1 MPGAAHEPPRT
12 SDHASAR
19 GAADAHSEAS
29 GASPS
34 RPFIL
39 RPVATALL
47 MVAIVLA
54 GLVGFK
60 FLPLSALP
68 QVDYPTIQVQTLY
81 PGASPEVMAQTVTAP
96 LERQFGQ
103 MAGLSRM
110 SSTSAAGVSIVTLQF
125 GLGLALDV
133 AEQQVQAAINAGG
146 SLLPADLPAPPV
158 YAKVNPADAPVLS
171 LSITSETLPLTEV
184 QNIVNTRLALKIS
197 QVNGVGLVSLSG
209 GQRPAVRIQ
218 ADTRALASYGLGL
231 DALRTAITAAN
242 ANGAKGSIDGPTRS
256 YSINANDQLLAA
268 SDYQNLIIAW
278 RNGAAVRVSDV
289 ARVVESAENTQL
301 GAWASIACDADA
313 APAAAL
319 QKRIGDEAASAT
331 PGEKSACLGTP
342 GRRLVPAI
350 ILNVQ
355 RQPGANVIATVDA
368 IKARLPELQAGLPTQ
383 MRVDVLSD
391 RTTGIRASVLHVE
404 IELLLA
410 VFMVVL
416 VILAFLHDVRA
427 TVIASLAVPIS
438 LIGTCGAMYLLGY
451 SLNNLSLMALTIAT
465 GFVVDDAIVMIE
477 NIARYIEE
485 GESPMHAA
493 LKGAKQIG
501 FTIISLTVSLIAVL
515 IPLLFMGDVVG
526 RLFREFAVTL
536 AITILI
542 SAVVSLTLVPMMSAR
557 WLKAKPH
564 RLTSTD
570 RAPSPPVQIP
580 VAELA
585 LPGRR
590 RGGPLGGQRT
600 TRSGERGGFSVRVQR
615 FFDGVIVRYDH
626 ALGWVLRR
634 QGATLVVA
642 LATLGL
648 TVALYLLIPKGL
660 FPTQDTGQLQARV
673 ETAQSVSYAR
683 MAALQQAAA
692 QAILHDPD
700 VDTLSSFIGVDAAN
714 NTMLHTGRMLINLKK
729 ERTGSQSATMERL
742 RQRASAV
749 AGVTLYL
756 QPTQDL
762 TIDAETGPT
771 QFRVSMEGADNATVV
786 QWALRLAARM
796 AQSSGLRN
804 VASDAGAQGTAAF
817 IAVDRDS
824 AARLGLASSTID
836 DALYSAFG
844 QRIVSTIFTET
855 NQYRV
860 ILEALPDA
868 QATPASLGDLPLKTG
883 SGTTTP
889 LSAVARITERPAPLQ
904 ITHVA
909 QYPATTLGF
918 DTAPGVSLGRAV
930 DEVRQAARD
939 IALPASVSLT
949 FLGAAGAYQ
958 ASLSSQLW
966 LILAAVV
973 CVYIVLGVLYE
984 SYVHPMTILST
995 LPSAGV
1001 GALLALMLSGSD
1013 LGVIGIIGIILL
1025 IGIVKKNA
1033 IMMIDFAIDAERHEG
1048 KPPEEA
1054 IRQAALLRFRPILM
1068 TTLAALFA
1076 AVPLMLGFG
1085 EGAELR
1091 RPLGLA
1097 IFGGLIVSQVLTL
1110 FTTPVIYLAFD
1121 RLGRRWGR
1129 KAPAEVAGA

>member
-1 MPGAAHEPPRT
+1 M
-12 SDHASAR
+12 
-19 GAADAHSEAS
+19 
-29 GASPS
+29 SPS
-34 RPFIL
+34 RPFIE

-81 PGASPEVMAQTVTAP
+81 PGASPEVMSRTVTAP

-103 MAGLSRM
+103 MSGLSRM

-125 GLGLALDV
+125 SLAETLDV
-133 AEQQVQAAINAGG
+133 AEQEVQAAINASS

-158 YAKVNPADAPVLS
+158 YAKVNPADAPVLT
-171 LSITSETLPLTEV
+171 LSISSKTMPLTEV
-184 QNIVNTRLALKIS
+184 QNIVNTRLAQKIS
-197 QVNGVGLVSLSG
+197 QVSGVGLVTLAG

-218 ADTRALASYGLGL
+218 ADTAALASFGIGL
-231 DALRTAITAAN
+231 DTLRTAISAAN
-242 ANGAKGSIDGPTRS
+242 ANSAKGSFDGPKRS
-256 YSINANDQLLAA
+256 YTINANDQLVTAA
-268 SDYQNLIIAW
+268 DYKNLIVAYK
-278 RNGAAVRVSDV
+278 NGAPVRMTDV
-289 ARVVESAENTQL
+289 ADVVDGAENNRL
-301 GAWASIACDADA
+301 GAWAGSA
-313 APAAAL
+313 APRRAEDPSVAST
-319 QKRIGDEAASAT
+319 EATLIPS
-331 PGEKSACLGTP
+331 
-342 GRRLVPAI
+342 I

-368 IKARLPELQAGLPTQ
+368 IKKQLPDLQAGLPASLDV
-383 MRVDVLSD
+383 RVLSD
-391 RTTGIRASVLHVE
+391 RTTGIRASVSHVQ

-410 VFMVVL
+410 VLMVVL
-416 VILAFLHDVRA
+416 VIFFFLHSWRA

-438 LIGTCGAMYLLGY
+438 LVGACGLMYMLGY

-477 NIARYIEE
+477 NISRYLEE
-485 GESPMHAA
+485 GEAPFAA
-493 LKGAKQIG
+493 AIKGAAQIG

-557 WLKAKPH
+557 MLKSEPH
-564 RLTSTD
+564 N
-570 RAPSPPVQIP
+570 
-580 VAELA
+580 
-585 LPGRR
+585 
-590 RGGPLGGQRT
+590 T
-600 TRSGERGGFSVRVQR
+600 TRGFAGKVQA
-615 FFDGVIVRYDH
+615 FFDRVIARYDIW
-626 ALGWVLRR
+626 LQWVFRR
-634 QGATLVVA
+634 QGLTLIVA
-642 LATLGL
+642 GLTLGL
-648 TVALYLLIPKGL
+648 TVLLYIVIPKGL
-660 FPTQDTGQLQARV
+660 FPTQDTGQLQGRIEA
-673 ETAQSVSYAR
+673 AQDVSYAR
-683 MAALQQAAA
+683 MADLQKAAA
-692 QAILHDPD
+692 RAILGDPD
-700 VDTLSSFIGVDAAN
+700 VENLSSFTGVDAAN
-714 NTMLHTGRMLINLKK
+714 NTMLNTGRMLINLKA
-729 ERTGSQSATMERL
+729 ERDSQEAIMNRL
-742 RQRASAV
+742 RERVRQV

-762 TIDAETGPT
+762 TIDAESGPT
-771 QFRVSMEGADNATVV
+771 EYRFSIEGVDSATVTEWV
-786 QWALRLAARM
+786 KKLT
-796 AQSSGLRN
+796 AQLHTVKQVRN
-804 VASDAGAQGTAAF
+804 VTSDAGAQGLSAYVDIDRNTASRLSITAS
-817 IAVDRDS
+817 AVDDV
-824 AARLGLASSTID
+824 
-836 DALYSAFG
+836 LYSAFG

-860 ILEALPDA
+860 ILEAKPDSIK
-868 QATPASLGDLPLKTG
+868 TPQQLGSLNLKTG
-883 SGTTTP
+883 SGAATP
-889 LSAVARITERPAPLQ
+889 LSAVATIREQLAPLQ

-909 QYPATTLGF
+909 QYPAATVGF
-918 DTAPGVSLGRAV
+918 DTAHGVSLGNAV
-930 DEVRQAARD
+930 DSIRQAAREVG
-939 IALPASVSLT
+939 LPTSVSMT
-949 FLGAAGAYQ
+949 FLGASGAYEK
-958 ASLSSQLW
+958 SLSNQLW

-984 SYVHPMTILST
+984 SYIHPLTILST

-1001 GALLALMLSGSD
+1001 GALLALMVTGND

-1033 IMMIDFAIDAERHEG
+1033 IMMIDFAIDAERRQG
-1048 KPPEEA
+1048 KTALEA
-1054 IRQAALLRFRPILM
+1054 IHQAALLRFRPILM

-1121 RLGRRWGR
+1121 RLGQRLGR
-1129 KAPAEVAGA
+1129 HGRGAASAPEVVA

>member
-1 MPGAAHEPPRT
+1 M
-12 SDHASAR
+12 
-19 GAADAHSEAS
+19 
-29 GASPS
+29 SPS
-34 RPFIL
+34 SPFIL
-39 RPVATALL
+39 RPVATSLL
-47 MVAIVLA
+47 MLAIVLA
-54 GLVGFK
+54 GLVSFK

-96 LERQFGQ
+96 LERNFGQ
-103 MAGLSRM
+103 MSGLQRM

-125 GLGLALDV
+125 GLGLTLDV

-146 SLLPADLPAPPV
+146 SLLPADLPAPPI
-158 YAKVNPADAPVLS
+158 YAKVNPADAPVLT
-171 LSITSETLPLTEV
+171 LAITSDTLPLTEV
-184 QNIVNTRLALKIS
+184 QNLVNTRLALKIS
-197 QVNGVGLVSLSG
+197 QVSGVGLVSLSG

-218 ADTRALASYGLGL
+218 ADTRALASYGLAL
-231 DALRTAITAAN
+231 DSLRTAISAAN
-242 ANGAKGSIDGPTRS
+242 ANAAKGSIDGPTRA
-256 YSINANDQLLAA
+256 YSINSNDQLLAA
-268 SDYQNLIIAW
+268 ADYKNLIIAY

-289 ARVVESAENTQL
+289 AQVVDSAENIKL
-301 GAWASIACDADA
+301 GAWSG
-313 APAAAL
+313 L
-319 QKRIGDEAASAT
+319 K
-331 PGEKSACLGTP
+331 
-342 GRRLVPAI
+342 PAI

-368 IKARLPELQAGLPTQ
+368 IKARLPELQAGLPTALK
-383 MRVDVLSD
+383 VDVLSD

-410 VFMVVL
+410 VLLVVL
-416 VILAFLHDVRA
+416 VILVFLHSVRA

-477 NIARYIEE
+477 NISRYIEK
-485 GESPMHAA
+485 GEEPMAA
-493 LKGAKQIG
+493 AFKGAKQIG

-526 RLFREFAVTL
+526 RLFREFAITL

-557 WLKAKPH
+557 WLKHVPESEGSKIGA
-564 RLTSTD
+564 RLQAFQD
-570 RAPSPPVQIP
+570 R
-580 VAELA
+580 
-585 LPGRR
+585 
-590 RGGPLGGQRT
+590 
-600 TRSGERGGFSVRVQR
+600 
-615 FFDGVIVRYDH
+615 VIARYDRW
-626 ALGWVLRR
+626 LSWVLKR
-634 QGATLVVA
+634 QGATLLVA
-642 LATLGL
+642 LATLLL
-648 TVALYLLIPKGL
+648 TVLLYVLIPKGL
-660 FPTQDTGQLQARV
+660 FPTQDTGQLQARI
-673 ETAQSVSYAR
+673 ETSQSVSYAR
-683 MAALQQAAA
+683 MAELQQAAA
-692 QAILHDPD
+692 KAILEDPD
-700 VDTLSSFIGVDAAN
+700 VETLSSFIGVDAAN
-714 NTMLHTGRMLINLKK
+714 NTMLHTGRMLINLK
-729 ERTGSQSATMERL
+729 RARSGSQQETMDRL
-742 RQRASAV
+742 RERAGKV

-771 QFRVSMEGADNATVV
+771 QFRLSLEGADNAVVV
-786 QWALRLAARM
+786 QWAGKLAERM
-796 AQSSGLRN
+796 KELTSVRN
-804 VASDAGAQGTAAF
+804 VASDAGSSGTAAY
-817 IAVDRDS
+817 ITVDRDTAS
-824 AARLGLASSTID
+824 RLSITTSSID

-860 ILEALPDA
+860 ILEAMPD
-868 QATPASLGDLPLKTG
+868 QLNTPAALGNLQLKTG
-883 SGTTTP
+883 AGSTTP
-889 LSAVARITERPAPLQ
+889 LSTFATITERPAPLQ

-918 DTAPGVSLGRAV
+918 DTAPGVSLGKTV
-930 DEVRQAARD
+930 DDIKQAAKD
-939 IALPASVSLT
+939 IALPASVTMT

-958 ASLSSQLW
+958 SSLSNQLW

-984 SYVHPMTILST
+984 SYIHPLTILST

-1001 GALLALMLSGSD
+1001 GALLALMISGSD

-1033 IMMIDFAIDAERHEG
+1033 IMMIDFAIDAERNQG
-1048 KPPEEA
+1048 KSAQEA
-1054 IRQAALLRFRPILM
+1054 IHQAALLRFRPILM

-1076 AVPLMLGFG
+1076 AVPLMLGWG

-1091 RPLGLA
+1091 RPLGLS

-1121 RLGRRWGR
+1121 RMGRRFGR
-1129 KAPAEVAGA
+1129 MRKSEVSV

>member
-1 MPGAAHEPPRT
+1 MN
-12 SDHASAR
+12 
-19 GAADAHSEAS
+19 
-29 GASPS
+29 PS
-34 RPFIL
+34 SPFIL

-81 PGASPEVMAQTVTAP
+81 PGASPEVMAQAVTAP

-103 MAGLSRM
+103 MAGLQRL

-146 SLLPADLPAPPV
+146 SLLPPDLPAPPV
-158 YAKVNPADAPVLS
+158 YAKVNPADAPVLT
-171 LSITSETLPLTEV
+171 LAITSDSLPLTEV

-197 QVNGVGLVSLSG
+197 QVSGVGLVSLSG

-231 DALRTAITAAN
+231 DSLRTAIAAAN
-242 ANGAKGSIDGPTRS
+242 ANGAKGNIDGPTRS
-256 YSINANDQLLAA
+256 YSINSNDQLLAA
-268 SDYQNLIIAW
+268 AEYQNLIIAF
-278 RNGAAVRVSDV
+278 RNGAAVRVKDV
-289 ARVVESAENTQL
+289 AQVVDSAENVKL
-301 GAWASIACDADA
+301 GAWSGGDCPPLTASPP
-313 APAAAL
+313 APA
-319 QKRIGDEAASAT
+319 GDN
-331 PGEKSACLGTP
+331 CLGVA
-342 GRRLVPAI
+342 RRQLVPAI

-355 RQPGANVIATVDA
+355 RQPGANVIDTVDA
-368 IKARLPELQAGLPTQ
+368 IKARLPELQASLPTA
-383 MRVDVLSD
+383 MKVEVLSD

-410 VFMVVL
+410 VVMVVL
-416 VILAFLHDVRA
+416 VIFAFLRNIRA

-451 SLNNLSLMALTIAT
+451 SLNNLTLMALTIAT

-477 NIARYIEE
+477 NISRYIEK
-485 GESPMHAA
+485 GEAPMAAA
-493 LKGAKQIG
+493 LKGAQQIG

-557 WLKAKPH
+557 WLK
-564 RLTSTD
+564 
-570 RAPSPPVQIP
+570 RAPTL
-580 VAELA
+580 VASRTA
-585 LPGRR
+585 LPPEGALRLR
-590 RGGPLGGQRT
+590 AGEAGPAALAGKDKAPDRT
-600 TRSGERGGFSVRVQR
+600 SARLQK
-615 FFDGVIVRYDH
+615 FFDGVITRYDGW
-626 ALGWVLRR
+626 LRWVLRH
-634 QGATLVVA
+634 QGATLLVA
-642 LATLGL
+642 LATLVL
-648 TVALYLLIPKGL
+648 TVLLYVLIPKGL
-660 FPTQDTGQLQARV
+660 FPTQDTGQLQARI

-683 MAALQQAAA
+683 MAELQQAAA
-692 QAILHDPD
+692 RAILEDPD
-700 VDTLSSFIGVDAAN
+700 VATLSSFIGVDAAN
-714 NTMLHTGRMLINLKK
+714 NTMLHTGRMLINLKSN
-729 ERTGSQSATMERL
+729 RSSSQQETMDRLQRRAAT
-742 RQRASAV
+742 V
-749 AGVTLYL
+749 AGVTMYL

-771 QFRVSMEGADNATVV
+771 QFRVSLEGADNAVV
-786 QWALRLAARM
+786 TLWANKLAQRMQQLPALR
-796 AQSSGLRN
+796 N
-804 VASDAGAQGTAAF
+804 IASDAGAQGTSAY
-817 IAVDRDS
+817 IKVDRDTAS
-824 AARLGLASSTID
+824 RLGVTTSAID

-860 ILEALPDA
+860 ILEAMPDQLGTA
-868 QATPASLGDLPLKTG
+868 ASLGNLPLRTS
-883 SGTTTP
+883 SGNTTP
-889 LSAVARITERPAPLQ
+889 LSSVASIIEQPAPLQ
-904 ITHVA
+904 ITRVA

-918 DTAPGVSLGRAV
+918 DAAPDASLGQAV
-930 DEVRQAARD
+930 SEIKAAAKD
-939 IALPASVSLT
+939 IALPGSVTLT

-958 ASLSSQLW
+958 TSLSSQLW
-966 LILAAVV
+966 LILAAVI

-984 SYVHPMTILST
+984 SYVHPLTILST

-1033 IMMIDFAIDAERHEG
+1033 IMMIDFAIDAERNEG
-1048 KPPEEA
+1048 KSPQEA
-1054 IRQAALLRFRPILM
+1054 IHQAALLRFRPILM

-1076 AVPLMLGFG
+1076 AVPLMLGWG

-1091 RPLGLA
+1091 RPLGLS
-1097 IFGGLIVSQVLTL
+1097 IFGGLILSQVLTL

-1121 RLGRRWGR
+1121 RMGQRFRRKGS
-1129 KAPAEVAGA
+1129 V